1 MLTLIA
7 FTAKLLLY
15 LSQIWGFFQMFVM
28 HIVLYV
34 RMVSQLF
41 SPYRDLMRKH
51 EVFVQIK
58 VLHLLKWK

>member
-7 FTAKLLLY
+7 FTAKLLLH

-34 RMVSQLF
+34 RVVSQLF
-41 SPYRDLMRKH
+41 FPYKDLMGKH
-51 EVFVQIK
+51 EVFVQIE
-58 VLHLLKWK
+58 VLRLLKWK